1 MAISRSNKET
11 FVWLK
16 RIKWKDITQEN
27 LVEEADYFFGAVKT
41 KRRQTVQAKL
51 VEFVEKEASLRK
63 TLIFQIMRSRNGE
76 GPRGRSPPL
85 SFKPKD
91 VTLVGFFPSSM
102 ERGKVNLS
110 VKYVEPCCLG
120 RTTVRNISEVNI
132 SKNSNHC
139 LQKSALLKQIIM

>member
-51 VEFVEKEASLRK
+51 VKVLSDDRTHKESKEK
-63 TLIFQIMRSRNGE
+63 
-76 GPRGRSPPL
+76 
-85 SFKPKD
+85 
-91 VTLVGFFPSSM
+91 
-102 ERGKVNLS
+102 
-110 VKYVEPCCLG
+110 
-120 RTTVRNISEVNI
+120 
-132 SKNSNHC
+132 
-139 LQKSALLKQIIM
+139 

>member
-51 VEFVEKEASLRK
+51 VKVLSDDRTHKE
-63 TLIFQIMRSRNGE
+63 
-76 GPRGRSPPL
+76 
-85 SFKPKD
+85 
-91 VTLVGFFPSSM
+91 
-102 ERGKVNLS
+102 
-110 VKYVEPCCLG
+110 
-120 RTTVRNISEVNI
+120 
-132 SKNSNHC
+132 
-139 LQKSALLKQIIM
+139 